1 MKKTYAIFIS
11 TIAAGALILS
21 SCRSTKVE
29 IDTYKPAAI
38 ITVYGNTTVP
48 LYDGSTSTA
57 ENYKVQQ
64 TDDGIITGLINRA
77 IDKDNVEQT
86 TANERIN
93 YAAALFEKTLLDK
106 NIEIISAEKIQKS
119 SGYANTVKNF
129 INALSNT
136 KAAQNYSI
144 VPESNS
150 ITNKRIAREAGAKSL
165 YYVHFK
171 FQKENVKDGVH
182 VVGVRART
190 AMTVYACDS
199 KSKTLIAND
208 YSSSSEKYTLYS
220 NSKYDKEEL
229 CSFFETTIDNVINE
243 FASDCF

>member
-1 MKKTYAIFIS
+1 MPVNKS
-11 TIAAGALILS
+11 
-21 SCRSTKVE
+21 E